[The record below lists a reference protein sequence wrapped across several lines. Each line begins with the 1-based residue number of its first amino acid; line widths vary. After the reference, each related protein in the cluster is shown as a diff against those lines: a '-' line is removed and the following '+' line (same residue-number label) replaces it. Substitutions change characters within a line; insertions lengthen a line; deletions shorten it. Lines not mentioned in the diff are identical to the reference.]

1 MAWLVACCAK
11 YEICIDKNAFENICK
26 TSVIFSRPGH
36 VKDVSLCPLSFDEIV
51 IGGGYWC
58 LVLLS
63 VNDKFILLVV
73 VVTYVSLPNT
83 KFW

>member
-1 MAWLVACCAK
+1 MAWLVACCEK
-11 YEICIDKNAFENICK
+11 YENCIEKIAFENICK
-26 TSVIFSRPGH
+26 TSALFSQHGH
-36 VKDVSLCPLSFDEIV
+36 VKDVSLCPLSFDAIV
-51 IGGGYWC
+51 MGGGYWC